1 MEKVNGNFK
10 EIKMKVLLING
21 SPHEN
26 GCTHTALSEV
36 AKTLNAQG
44 IETQIFHIGTKPVR
58 GCIACGGCAKLGRCA
73 FDDDPANEMLA
84 LMREADGIVIGS
96 PVYYAGPNGAL
107 CALLDRAFY
116 ASKKTLLFK
125 PAAAVVS
132 ARRSGTTATFDR
144 LNKYFTINRMPVVS
158 SQYWNGVHGFTPDDV
173 RADEEGLQ
181 TMRTLGYNMA
191 WMLKSI
197 ANGNRPLPEIEPRKS
212 TNFIK

>member
-1 MEKVNGNFK
+1 
-10 EIKMKVLLING
+10 MKVLLING

-26 GCTHTALSEV
+26 GCTYTALSEV
-36 AKTLNAQG
+36 AKTLETEG
-44 IETQIFHIGTKPVR
+44 IETQIFHIGKKPVR
-58 GCIACGGCAKLGRCA
+58 GCIACGACGKLGKCV
-73 FDDDPANEMLA
+73 FDDDPANEMMK
-84 LMREADGIVIGS
+84 LMQEADGIVIGS

-116 ASKKTLLFK
+116 AGSGFEFK

-173 RADEEGLQ
+173 KKDEEGLQ
-181 TMRTLGYNMA
+181 TMRTLGRNMA

-197 ANGNRPLPEIEPRKS
+197 ADGKQPLPTIEPFMP
-212 TNFIK
+212 THFIR